1 MTTTLPSSRQSPPND
16 CHARRVRQ
24 FVRIELRPDEVAILP
39 ADRRRRPLA
48 RHELSPPQCVPFL
61 RWAGGKQW
69 LARAMPVFTPSSYER
84 YFEPFL
90 GGGSIY
96 FSLQPATAYLT
107 DVNSELIRTFR
118 AIRDQPQ
125 RVIANLRRW
134 KYDRQVFEAV
144 RRLQTRSE
152 PSSAARFIYL
162 NRTAFNGIYRVNR
175 QGQFNVPFG
184 DFANPQICNTQRI
197 DTCSSALNKAKV
209 IDALDFEKAVLTATR
224 DDFVYFDPPYITGH
238 NNNGFVKWNSKLFS
252 WADQERLASL
262 AKQLAHRGVHVLVS
276 NADHPAVTELYDGF
290 HRYRLERASQI
301 GGLPSRRRRVTE
313 VLASSYPIR
322 GINASD

>member
-1 MTTTLPSSRQSPPND
+1 M
-16 CHARRVRQ
+16 RQ
-24 FVRIELRPDEVAILP
+24 FVRIEIRADEVAILP
-39 ADRRRRPLA
+39 ADRRRRA
-48 RHELSPPQCVPFL
+48 FERHELCPLQCLPFL

-69 LARAMPVFTPSSYER
+69 LARAMPVLAPASYEG

-96 FSLQPATAYLT
+96 FSLQPATAYLS
-107 DVNSELIRTFR
+107 DINAELIRTFR

-125 RVIANLRRW
+125 RVIANLKRW

-144 RRLQTRSE
+144 RSLQTRTE

-184 DFANPQICNTQRI
+184 DFANPQICNTRRLDI
-197 DTCSSALNKAKV
+197 CSRALNETKL
-209 IDALDFEKAVLTATR
+209 IEALDFEDAVFKAER
-224 DDFVYFDPPYITGH
+224 GDFVYFDPPYITGH
-238 NNNGFVKWNSKLFS
+238 NNNGFVKWNSQLFS

-262 AKQLAHRGVHVLVS
+262 ARQLTHRGVHVLVS

-313 VLASSYPIR
+313 ILASSYPIQ
-322 GINASD
+322 GIGASD